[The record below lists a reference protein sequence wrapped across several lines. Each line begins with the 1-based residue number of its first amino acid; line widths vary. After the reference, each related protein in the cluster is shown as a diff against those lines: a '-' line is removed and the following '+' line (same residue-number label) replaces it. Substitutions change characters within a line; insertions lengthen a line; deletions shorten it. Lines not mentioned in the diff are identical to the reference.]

1 MEREGGMAAGANG
14 GRPGAALPTADD
26 LWGAGWDLDEGDG
39 PGLPVDDPTIA
50 APLTA
55 LPDGFPDEHV
65 VADADRTWTRSH
77 PPALVHTVALAFDD
91 TLAARTA
98 ATLLEAPAFAARLA
112 EDVAVD
118 APVASGG
125 MLLPPVVRR
134 LPDLDVGQGAA
145 VGAHRAAFSFADDR
159 GTLPIVLDVAVLR
172 SAATVVLVTAV
183 TPGDRDDD
191 EGWRRLVAAVARR
204 AHGQGSER
212 EPHPG

>member
-1 MEREGGMAAGANG
+1 MAGGGATG
-14 GRPGAALPTADD
+14 ERPGAALPTADD
-26 LWGAGWDLDEGDG
+26 LWGAGWDLDEGDD
-39 PGLPVDDPTIA
+39 PGSPAADPTTA

-55 LPDGFPDEHV
+55 LPDGFPDDHV

-91 TLAARTA
+91 GPAAHAASVLLA
-98 ATLLEAPAFAARLA
+98 APAFAARLA

-134 LPDLDVGQGAA
+134 LPDLDVGVGATVA
-145 VGAHRAAFSFADDR
+145 AHRAAFSFADDR
-159 GTLPIVLDVAVLR
+159 GALPIVLDVAVLR
-172 SAATVVLVTAV
+172 SATTVVLVTAV

-204 AHGQGSER
+204 AHGRGSEHAPR
-212 EPHPG
+212 PG